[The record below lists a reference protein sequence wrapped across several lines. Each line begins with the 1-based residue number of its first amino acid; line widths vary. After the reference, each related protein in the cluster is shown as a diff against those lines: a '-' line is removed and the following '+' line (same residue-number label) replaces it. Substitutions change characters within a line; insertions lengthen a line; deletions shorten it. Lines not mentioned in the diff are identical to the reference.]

1 MKWLVLVCFL
11 LSFNPNAQE
20 GRCPTDES
28 LAIDN
33 LEQEFNDCAVVDYG
47 KDEWQ
52 TSEMLKAYDRS
63 IDCMQKVA
71 HHLFDKYYTHYNASV
86 KKNFDNYV
94 SAATDISFDINQRSD
109 MGRSIR
115 LAEVY
120 VLEAAGRTHV
130 MVKNLVKDYI
140 KEIKITSKKYAM
152 SVMTHMNLTTNPNHI
167 V

>member
-1 MKWLVLVCFL
+1 M
-11 LSFNPNAQE
+11 SFNANAQE
-20 GRCPTDES
+20 GRCPADES
-28 LAIDN
+28 LAIDK
-33 LEQEFNDCAVVDYG
+33 LEQELNDCAVVDYG

-71 HHLFDKYYTHYNASV
+71 HHIFDKYYTHYNASV

-120 VLEAAGRTHV
+120 VLEAAGRTHF
-130 MVKNLVKDYI
+130 MVKNLVGEYI
-140 KEIKITSKKYAM
+140 
-152 SVMTHMNLTTNPNHI
+152 
-167 V
+167 